1 MSVGQWFTPPPSFV
15 PGKLHDLLEDHD
27 ADLFEDRD
35 FDPYLNRELTI
46 DGHSGIIL
54 SFADSS
60 AGRVYDF
67 YYDNCEP
74 KKIPAAWF
82 LANATGRKRKNGGV

>member
-1 MSVGQWFTPPPSFV
+1 MSIAQWFTPPPSFV
-15 PGKLHDLLEDHD
+15 PGKLHQ
-27 ADLFEDRD
+27 ADLFEDPD
-35 FDPYLNRELTI
+35 GDGDGDPYLNRELII
-46 DGHSGIIL
+46 DGQPGIIL

-82 LANATGRKRKNGGV
+82 LANPTGKKRRGGGA